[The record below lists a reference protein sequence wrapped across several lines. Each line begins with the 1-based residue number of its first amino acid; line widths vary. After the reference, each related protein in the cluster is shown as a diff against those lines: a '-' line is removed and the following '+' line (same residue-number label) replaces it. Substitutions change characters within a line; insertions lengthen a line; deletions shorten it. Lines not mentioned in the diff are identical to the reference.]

1 MRTSIL
7 QVIVITIK
15 PKLRVLFSQQLA
27 RSPTSLPLLS
37 WQLVPVGKTWQ
48 PVLAWGRGVELN
60 YTRIVF
66 TVVNSN
72 RIRVSGLRQVR
83 LPYTLA
89 ALHWLGPRHLAILD
103 TSENLRLIE
112 VRTQRELEIL
122 ELTSAGLVYSSA
134 HFKALAIGGG
144 VSEAFALAG
153 ERACYNSLSSRGEQ
167 LLVLGT
173 KAVHM
178 VKLRTWH
185 ERLMYLSDQGR
196 WSEALNLAAE
206 EGIHREKSTAAL
218 LERYLE
224 NLDKQQ
230 TDKDSLT
237 AAINCC
243 VKLKKT

>member
-1 MRTSIL
+1 M
-7 QVIVITIK
+7 IVITIK